1 MTPTAGVRL
10 GPYEIRDRLG
20 AGGMGEVY
28 RAWDARLG
36 REVAVKV
43 LKAALATDPDRV
55 RRFEQEA
62 RAAGG
67 LSHPNLLSVYDVGT
81 HDGAPY
87 IVVERL
93 EGETLRERLSRG
105 DLTARK
111 AVEHAAQIARGLA
124 AAHAR
129 GVVHRDLKPE
139 NVFVCRDGV
148 VKVLDFGLA
157 KLREETEGRPEDETA
172 SPLTQPGTVVGTV
185 AYMSPEQVRG
195 AAVDARS
202 DIFSL
207 GVVLYEMLA
216 RRRPF
221 EGETAA
227 EVQTAVLREE
237 PRDLP
242 AVDGRPPAA
251 LERLVRRCLEKR
263 PEDRF
268 DTARDVA
275 LSLEAVAGASGEST
289 AAAAPARR
297 RVLSP
302 AVLVAAL
309 LVAAGLGASLAW
321 FLRPPPPPP
330 SYTQLTFRRG
340 RIAGARFAPD
350 GETVVYS
357 AAWDGQP
364 ARVFTTRPGSYESRD
379 LGIEGVVLAVSAKGE
394 LAVKLGRFV
403 ANIRRGT
410 LATVSL
416 SGGTPRERLSDV
428 KDADWDPE
436 GRDLAVVRVVDERSR
451 LEYPIG
457 RVLYEPAGV
466 IDSIRVLPD
475 GRIAVLERLADRGGR
490 PFALSVVDRRG
501 TRTVL
506 SPGWADPASSRMGW
520 SPSGEVFFSASDGG
534 LAALYAVS
542 PGGRVRLVARVPGD
556 LFFDDIDRRGRV
568 LTVRGSPR
576 GGVMVLPPG
585 GAQERDLSWLDFS
598 QAIDL
603 SADGKQVL
611 LADIGADYAG
621 TGGIALRTTDLAA
634 PVALGRGSPLALSPD
649 GRQVLALPSVFGP
662 GDRLLVVPSGAGE
675 PRELRHPSIP
685 RFSEAAWFPDGRHI
699 AVVGGPDESRTRLFL
714 WDVEGAAPPLALTP
728 EGRFGHPVVAPDG
741 RWVTA
746 TRSGAPLALY
756 AVDGGPSRPVTGG
769 TPEDQPLRWSADGR
783 SLFVRRGSGMPAR
796 VERVEVA
803 TGRRQ
808 PWKVLQ
814 TADPAGVFDIS
825 SVVVTPDGRTYAYT
839 FASQVGTLY
848 LAEGWK

>member
-1 MTPTAGVRL
+1 
-10 GPYEIRDRLG
+10 
-20 AGGMGEVY
+20 
-28 RAWDARLG
+28 
-36 REVAVKV
+36 VAVKV

-67 LSHPNLLSVYDVGT
+67 LSHPNLLSVYDVGA
-81 HDGAPY
+81 HEGAPY
-87 IVVERL
+87 IVAEKL
-93 EGETLRERLSRG
+93 DGETLRDRMGRG
-105 DLTARK
+105 DLTVRK
-111 AVEHAAQIARGLA
+111 AVEHAAQVARGLA

-129 GVVHRDLKPE
+129 GVVHRDLKPA

-157 KLREETEGRPEDETA
+157 KLREERAAGSEGETA
-172 SPLTQPGTVVGTV
+172 SPLTQAGTIVGTV

-195 AAVDARS
+195 TPVDARS

-221 EGETAA
+221 EGGTAA
-227 EVQTAVLREE
+227 ETQTAILREE
-237 PRDLP
+237 PREFP
-242 AVDGRPPAA
+242 ADGRVPAA
-251 LERLVRRCLEKR
+251 LGGLVRRCLEKR

-275 LSLEAVAGASGEST
+275 LSLEAAAGASGEST
-289 AAAAPARR
+289 AAPAPSRR
-297 RVLSP
+297 RALSP
-302 AVLVAAL
+302 PALVAAL
-309 LVAAGLGASLAW
+309 LLAAGLGASLAR

-364 ARVFTTRPGSYESRD
+364 TRVFTTRPGSYESRD

-416 SGGTPRERLSDV
+416 SGGTPRERVSDV
-428 KDADWDPE
+428 KDADWDTE
-436 GRDLAVVRVVDERSR
+436 GRELAVVRVVDERSR

-457 RVLYEPAGV
+457 RVLYEPVGE
-466 IDSIRVLPD
+466 INSIRVLPD
-475 GRIAVLERLADRGGR
+475 GRIAVLERLADGGGR
-490 PFALSVVDRRG
+490 PFAVSVVDPRG

-520 SPSGEVFFSASDGG
+520 SPSGEVFFSASAGG

-556 LFFDDIDRRGRV
+556 LFFDDVDRRGRV
-568 LTVRGSPR
+568 LTVRGFPR

-585 GAQERDLSWLDFS
+585 GAQERDVSWLDFS

-603 SADGKQVL
+603 SADGRQVL
-611 LADIGADYAG
+611 LGDIGADYAG
-621 TGGIALRTTDLAA
+621 TGEIALRTTDLAA

-649 GRQVLALPSVFGP
+649 GRQVLARPSVFGP
-662 GDRLLVVPSGAGE
+662 DDRLLVVPTGAGQ

-699 AVVGGPDESRTRLFL
+699 AVVGGSDESRTRLFL
-714 WDVEGAAPPLALTP
+714 WDVDAAAPPLALTP

-741 RWVTA
+741 RWVTVS
-746 TRSGAPLALY
+746 RSGAPLALY
-756 AVDGGPSRPVTGG
+756 AVDGGPARPVPGG
-769 TPEDQPLRWSADGR
+769 TPEDEPLRWSADGR
-783 SLFVRRGSGMPAR
+783 SLFVRRGSGVPAR
-796 VERVEVA
+796 VERVEIA

-825 SVVVTPDGRTYAYT
+825 SVVITPDGRSYAYT
-839 FASQVGTLY
+839 FASQIGTLY
-848 LAEGWK
+848 LAEGWR